1 MSHKLSHQPRKTKV
15 LFVCIGNMCRSP
27 MAEGF
32 AHKFGEDILD
42 VYSAG
47 TNATGVVSEDSI
59 EIMRELKIDIS
70 KAVSNGLDAV
80 PVGEMDIVVSMAPRR
95 ASALVPPGF
104 RGQTIDWKVED
115 PVGKS
120 LIVFRRVRDQL
131 QVLVKQL
138 VNDIRRDRE
147 GAA

>member
-1 MSHKLSHQPRKTKV
+1 MTQPTRKTKV

-32 AHKFGEDILD
+32 ALKFGGDILD

-47 TNATGVVSEDSI
+47 THATGFVSEDSI
-59 EIMRELKIDIS
+59 ELMRELKIDIS

-80 PVGEMDIVVSMAPRR
+80 PLGEMDVVVSMAPVR
-95 ASALVPPGF
+95 ARLLVPRGF
-104 RGQTIDWKVED
+104 RGKTIDWRVED

-120 LIVFRRVRDQL
+120 LTVFRRVRGEL
-131 QVLVKQL
+131 EVLVKQL
-138 VNDIRRDRE
+138 VDDIRRERE
-147 GAA
+147 RAV

>member
-1 MSHKLSHQPRKTKV
+1 MTQHTGKTKV

-32 AHKFGEDILD
+32 AKKFGGDILE

-47 TNATGVVSEDSI
+47 THATGVVSEDSI
-59 EIMRELKIDIS
+59 ELMRELKIDIS

-80 PVGEMDIVVSMAPRR
+80 PLGEMDVVVSMAPVR
-95 ASALVPPGF
+95 ARALVPRGF
-104 RGQTIDWKVED
+104 PGQTIDWRVED

-120 LIVFRRVRDQL
+120 LAVFRRVRGEL
-131 QVLVKQL
+131 EVLVKRL
-138 VNDIRRDRE
+138 VDDIRRERE
-147 GAA
+147 RAV

>member
-1 MSHKLSHQPRKTKV
+1 MTRQPAKTKV
-15 LFVCIGNMCRSP
+15 LFVCVGNMCRSP

-32 AHKFGEDILD
+32 ALKYGGDILE

-47 TNATGVVSEDSI
+47 THATGIVSEDSI

-70 KAVSNGLDAV
+70 KMTSNGLDAV
-80 PVGEMDIVVSMAPRR
+80 PVGEMDVVVSMAPVR
-95 ASALVPPGF
+95 ARNMVPRGF

-120 LIVFRRVRDQL
+120 LVVFRRSRDQL
-131 QVLVKQL
+131 NVLVKQL
-138 VNDIRRDRE
+138 VDAIRRERE
-147 GAA
+147 RSA

>member
-1 MSHKLSHQPRKTKV
+1 MVQTPKKTKV

-32 AHKFGEDILD
+32 ARKYGGDFLE

-47 TNATGVVSEDSI
+47 TNATGVISEDSI
-59 EIMRELKIDIS
+59 ELMRELKIDIS

-80 PVGEMDIVVSMAPRR
+80 PLSEMDIVVSMAPV
-95 ASALVPPGF
+95 SARSLVPRGF
-104 RGQTIDWKVED
+104 RGKAVDWKVED

-120 LIVFRRVRDQL
+120 LTVFRRVRDQL
-131 QVLVKQL
+131 NVLVKQL
-138 VNDIRRDRE
+138 VEDARRERERDRV
-147 GAA
+147 A

>member
-1 MSHKLSHQPRKTKV
+1 MTRSKPKTKV
-15 LFVCIGNMCRSP
+15 LFVCVGNMCRSP

-32 AHKFGEDILD
+32 ALKYGSDILE

-47 TNATGVVSEDSI
+47 THATGTVSEDSI

-70 KAVSNGLDAV
+70 KATSNGLDAV
-80 PVGEMDIVVSMAPRR
+80 PVGEMDIVVSMAPMR
-95 ASALVPPGF
+95 ARDMVPRGF

-120 LIVFRRVRDQL
+120 LAVFLRSRDQIN
-131 QVLVKQL
+131 VLVRQL
-138 VNDIRRDRE
+138 VDAIRRERDHS
-147 GAA
+147 A

>member
-1 MSHKLSHQPRKTKV
+1 MNRSQPKTKV

-32 AHKFGEDILD
+32 ALKYGGDILE

-47 TNATGVVSEDSI
+47 THATGTVSEDSI

-70 KAVSNGLDAV
+70 KMTSDGLDAV
-80 PVGEMDIVVSMAPRR
+80 PVEEMDIVVSMAPVR
-95 ASALVPPGF
+95 ARDMVPRGF
-104 RGQTIDWKVED
+104 RGKTIDWKVED

-120 LIVFRRVRDQL
+120 LAVFRRSRDQL
-131 QVLVKQL
+131 NVLVQQL
-138 VNDIRRDRE
+138 VDTIRRERE
-147 GAA
+147 RSA

>member
-1 MSHKLSHQPRKTKV
+1 MTHPTRKTKV

-32 AHKFGEDILD
+32 AQKFGGDILD

-59 EIMRELKIDIS
+59 ELMRELKIDIS
-70 KAVSNGLDAV
+70 KALSNGLHAV
-80 PVGEMDIVVSMAPRR
+80 PLAEMDVVVSMAPVPAR
-95 ASALVPPGF
+95 SLVPRDFKG
-104 RGQTIDWKVED
+104 RTIDWKVED

-120 LIVFRRVRDQL
+120 LAVFRRVRGEL
-131 QVLVKQL
+131 EVLVKRL
-138 VNDIRRDRE
+138 VDDIRRERE
-147 GAA
+147 RPV

>member
-1 MSHKLSHQPRKTKV
+1 MTHPTRKTKV

-32 AHKFGEDILD
+32 AQKFGGDILD

-59 EIMRELKIDIS
+59 ELMRELKIDIS
-70 KAVSNGLDAV
+70 KAVSNGLRAV
-80 PVGEMDIVVSMAPRR
+80 PLAEMDVVVSMAPVPAR
-95 ASALVPPGF
+95 SLVPRDFKG
-104 RGQTIDWKVED
+104 RTIDWKVED

-120 LIVFRRVRDQL
+120 LAVFRRVRDEL
-131 QVLVKQL
+131 EVLVKRL
-138 VNDIRRDRE
+138 VDDIRRERE
-147 GAA
+147 RPV

>member
-1 MSHKLSHQPRKTKV
+1 MTQATRKTKV

-32 AHKFGEDILD
+32 AKKFGGDILD

-47 TNATGVVSEDSI
+47 THATGVVSEDSI
-59 EIMRELKIDIS
+59 ELMRELKIDIS

-80 PVGEMDIVVSMAPRR
+80 PLGEMDVVVSMAPSR
-95 ASALVPPGF
+95 ARSLVPRGF
-104 RGQTIDWKVED
+104 QGKTIDWRVED

-120 LIVFRRVRDQL
+120 LAVFRRVRGEL
-131 QVLVKQL
+131 EVLVKHL
-138 VNDIRRDRE
+138 VDDIRHDRE
-147 GAA
+147 RAA

>member
-1 MSHKLSHQPRKTKV
+1 MTHPTRKTKV

-32 AHKFGEDILD
+32 AQKFGGDILD

-59 EIMRELKIDIS
+59 ELMRELKIDIS
-70 KAVSNGLDAV
+70 KAVSNGLHAV
-80 PVGEMDIVVSMAPRR
+80 PLAEMDVVVSMAPVPAR
-95 ASALVPPGF
+95 SLVPRDFKG
-104 RGQTIDWKVED
+104 RTIDWKVED

-120 LIVFRRVRDQL
+120 LAVFRRVRGEL
-131 QVLVKQL
+131 EVLVKRL
-138 VNDIRRDRE
+138 VDDIRRERE
-147 GAA
+147 RPV

>member
-1 MSHKLSHQPRKTKV
+1 MTQSQKKTKV

-32 AHKFGEDILD
+32 ARKFGGDMVE

-47 TNATGVVSEDSI
+47 THATGFVSEDAI

-70 KAVSNGLDAV
+70 KQTSNGLKEV
-80 PVGEMDIVVSMAPRR
+80 PLAEMDIVISMAPAR
-95 ASALVPPGF
+95 ARNLVPRDFQGK
-104 RGQTIDWKVED
+104 TIDWKVED

-120 LIVFRRVRDQL
+120 LVVFRRVRDQL
-131 QVLVKQL
+131 QTLVKQL
-138 VNDIRRDRE
+138 TDDIRREHERNRV
-147 GAA
+147 A